1 MFLQGHKTYN
11 LRLNVL
17 NIGKMSVYDLN
28 DLQAKYDVLANEY
41 QICRCKLDSKCEAL
55 LILSKEL
62 DQCRSERDQFKLM
75 AEQLRERYQAL
86 KRQISGRSPQ
96 GSSNDLLDVHMY
108 KDMETESLVQLLCD
122 TKEIKKSL
130 QFETDDLKQKL
141 TDAQGDIKLLREQ
154 IARQRVGTSDEGM
167 TTRHFPAYER
177 EDLVKQ
183 LEASREQYLQLE
195 HDLQQLLDEK
205 EDQETELDAYKR
217 KYENLNRELNY
228 ILKGDE
234 KRIVDIDALVMEN
247 KYLME
252 RLKQMEEEKTMAMA
266 TASKYK
272 SILERK
278 KNKGILKFG
287 QSRSGGL
294 VITQKQVG
302 QMLHN
307 PNAMPSTPQAMADL
321 QGLCGALLD
330 TINDKN
336 LALSHQRK
344 TNKIL
349 GSRISELEKKLKTLE
364 VSGLWNVP
372 DMTSLEKLRHECD
385 EVKTLIPRLFSESSD
400 NSVPNTEK
408 LDDLNDFESELSSS
422 TPSSVTSPVHVT
434 QSVRFSA
441 NTVHMDDLDLLPT
454 KETTQEVK
462 TTELSLSANQKC
474 LPAKSESED
483 DESESDQLLAGFIIG
498 KTGRKHTTRKDSG
511 RGKYSKLD
519 SRSLLDNYSQS
530 ESESSPEKQKYNTEG
545 VDYDSEM
552 TDKISLLLG
561 DATAKLQNKNKL
573 VEDKSLRPAKNTQK
587 SQVSRKSL
595 PKSSLVINVDCDFDS
610 RTDNSVKPSKV
621 TGSDLQD
628 INRAKNVKN
637 ASIDKNLID
646 MDSPVHE
653 LRTLVEAPNIT
664 EQIDNDLIKSEET
677 GHNPSSESSAVVPA
691 RMAATALESRESIE
705 SSVEICES
713 NSKSSG
719 HSDQTESH
727 LDISESKPKLL
738 HHDSSSESHVS
749 SHDPI
754 PASVIETIADYKSC
768 DMPQVSNQ
776 EPTYVSVN
784 ENNAESTEHC
794 DNSESSTFNHS
805 STSTVSV
812 SLEDT
817 ICQSVEVDNIVLNS
831 LNCDKNTDFK
841 AEFESANNGSSP
853 IQDEDLEPSPDE
865 NTDCIPTNC
874 NIVHTSSIPAIHIE
888 KDVDSLLPSHNIN
901 TSHDSIKEADWVRET
916 DDDEVELADE
926 STQLVTNIHEDD
938 YSVEVVTMTTSDQE
952 PDSEDGDEF
961 ESENSDCIEGNAAE
975 VEMTEGEFTSEL
987 LCVEVDNDV
996 DDASKDF
1003 SVLTDV
1009 SVSETSATEAEDCD
1023 SPLVS
1028 GSSQNHP
1035 LLFDDKNNPSEK
1047 SQHSSSNSTNSHM
1060 C

>member
-1 MFLQGHKTYN
+1 
-11 LRLNVL
+11 
-17 NIGKMSVYDLN
+17 MSVYDLN

-86 KRQISGRSPQ
+86 KRQISGRS
-96 GSSNDLLDVHMY
+96 
-108 KDMETESLVQLLCD
+108 LVQLLCD

-141 TDAQGDIKLLREQ
+141 ADAQGDIKLLREQ

-400 NSVPNTEK
+400 TSVPNTEK

-454 KETTQEVK
+454 KETTQEAK
-462 TTELSLSANQKC
+462 TTELSPSANQKC

-498 KTGRKHTTRKDSG
+498 KTGRKHTTRKDTG
-511 RGKYSKLD
+511 RGKYSKID
-519 SRSLLDNYSQS
+519 SRSLLENYSQS

-561 DATAKLQNKNKL
+561 DATTKLQNKTKL
-573 VEDKSLRPAKNTQK
+573 VDDKSLRPAKNAQK
-587 SQVSRKSL
+587 SQVSRKSQ
-595 PKSSLVINVDCDFDS
+595 PKSSLVINVDCDFDT
-610 RTDNSVKPSKV
+610 RTDNSVKPSKI
-621 TGSDLQD
+621 TGSDVQD

-653 LRTLVEAPNIT
+653 LKTLVETPNIT
-664 EQIDNDLIKSEET
+664 AQIDNDLLKSEET
-677 GHNPSSESSAVVPA
+677 GHNASSESSGIVPA
-691 RMAATALESRESIE
+691 QMTATASESQKSIE
-705 SSVEICES
+705 FSVEICES
-713 NSKSSG
+713 NSKSTLP
-719 HSDQTESH
+719 SDSTESQ
-727 LDISESKPKLL
+727 LDISESKPG
-738 HHDSSSESHVS
+738 SESRVS
-749 SHDPI
+749 SRDPN
-754 PASVIETIADYKSC
+754 PAEYKSC
-768 DMPQVSNQ
+768 DIPQVSNQ
-776 EPTYVSVN
+776 EISNVSLD
-784 ENNAESTEHC
+784 ETNAESTNHC

-805 STSTVSV
+805 STSTVFT
-812 SLEDT
+812 SLQEPN
-817 ICQSVEVDNIVLNS
+817 CQSVEIDNIVSNS
-831 LNCDKNTDFK
+831 LNCDKTIDFK
-841 AEFESANNGSSP
+841 DESESGNDGSSL
-853 IQDEDLEPSPDE
+853 IQDLEPSVAEKANP
-865 NTDCIPTNC
+865 IPTNC
-874 NIVHTSSIPAIHIE
+874 HVVNTTSVPAINIE
-888 KDVDSLLPSHNIN
+888 KDADSIDTGSLLTSHNIN
-901 TSHDSIKEADWVRET
+901 TSHDTIKEADWVRET
-916 DDDEVELADE
+916 DDDEVELTDE
-926 STQLVTNIHEDD
+926 STQLVTDIHKDD

-961 ESENSDCIEGNAAE
+961 GSENSDCIDENTADIE
-975 VEMTEGEFTSEL
+975 LTEGGVTSEL
-987 LCVEVDNDV
+987 LRVEVDNDV

-1009 SVSETSATEAEDCD
+1009 SVSETSAIEAEDCD
-1023 SPLVS
+1023 SPIAS

-1035 LLFDDKNNPSEK
+1035 LLFDEKNNPSEQ
-1047 SQHSSSNSTNSHM
+1047 SQHSSSNSTNSQM